1 MAIEEWAKLWVQSS
15 RSFIIFWA
23 TMFMTST
30 LGIVRLLSDF
40 DQARLKLGY
49 YYGFT
54 ALYLFFLLLSSLSV
68 YSVLSNYRTNRRF
81 SIDGNFGER
90 IRDIAINNS
99 TIMDYILSEKGGY
112 MRGWIIYLWILP
124 EIFYGALFILKLRNI

>member
-1 MAIEEWAKLWVQSS
+1 MAVEEWAKLWVQSS

-40 DQARLKLGY
+40 DHARTKLGY
-49 YYGFT
+49 FYGFT

-68 YSVLSNYRTNRRF
+68 YSFLSNYGTNRRF
-81 SIDGNFGER
+81 SIDGDFGER
-90 IRDIAINNS
+90 IRDIAIINS
-99 TIMDYILSEKGGY
+99 SIMDNILSEKGGY
-112 MRGWIIYLWILP
+112 ARAIYHGKAGEGWSSDS
-124 EIFYGALFILKLRNI
+124 